1 MKNILVTGGN
11 GQLGQA
17 IQQIASQ
24 YPQFN
29 LVFTTSAELDITQP
43 AALETYFATH
53 QPDACINCAA
63 YTAVDKA
70 EAEEEAAFL
79 LNFQAV
85 LNLSELCAKN
95 NVQLIQ
101 LSTDYVFSG
110 RQNVPYTENDDTDP
124 ETIYGSSKVRGEAV
138 ALGYNPDT
146 IVVRTSW
153 LYSEFGVNFAK
164 RMRELMQEK
173 QELKVVFDQTGTP
186 TYAGDLATAL
196 LDILQY
202 KATHPEAALGG
213 IYHYSNEGVTSWYDF
228 AVAIKELTQAT
239 TAISPVTSDQ
249 YPTAAKRPAY
259 SVLNKEK
266 IRQTFGIT
274 VPYWRDSLIKCLKNI

>member
-1 MKNILVTGGN
+1 MKNILVTGGH
-11 GQLGQA
+11 GQLGLSLKKA
-17 IQQIASQ
+17 ATA

-29 LVFTTSAELDITQP
+29 LIFMDAAELDVTD
-43 AALETYFATH
+43 ADALSAYFGAN

-70 EAEEEAAFL
+70 ESEEEKAFL

-85 LNLSELCAKN
+85 LSLAEICAEHRT
-95 NVQLIQ
+95 QLIHI
-101 LSTDYVFSG
+101 STDYVFSG
-110 RQNVPYTENDDTDP
+110 KQNVPYREDDETDP
-124 ETIYGSSKVRGEAV
+124 QSIYGSSKLRGEAA

-146 IVVRTSW
+146 IVIRTSW
-153 LYSEFGVNFAK
+153 LYSEYAVNFLK
-164 RMRELMQEK
+164 RMQELMREK
-173 QELKVVFDQTGTP
+173 QELSVVFDQTGTP

-202 KATHPEAALGG
+202 KAGNPDAAIGG

-228 AVAIKELTQAT
+228 AVTIKELTAAT
-239 TAISPVTSDQ
+239 TTILPVTSDKYQ
-249 YPTAAKRPAY
+249 TAAARPAY

-266 IRQTFGIT
+266 IKETFGIQ
-274 VPYWRDSLIKCLKNI
+274 VPYWRDSLTKCLRRM